1 MFYLY
6 IEEFATTV
14 IHMTTGTNTNRKE
27 MMQIGVF
34 NFAWQ
39 KNKIKLSVIFDIF
52 NNYVSKYFSKYK
64 TTHKTIN
71 KTKMLT
77 LLDCF
82 SC

>member
-52 NNYVSKYFSKYK
+52 
-64 TTHKTIN
+64 TIQYLN
-71 KTKMLT
+71 RTNILVNIVWQIMT
-77 LLDCF
+77 
-82 SC
+82 

>member
-52 NNYVSKYFSKYK
+52 
-64 TTHKTIN
+64 TIQYLN
-71 KTKMLT
+71 RTNILVNIVWQIIT
-77 LLDCF
+77 SPFIIL
-82 SC
+82 SRIHR